1 MKSNSNR
8 KPLALL
14 PLGDGTY
21 HFNYNIKKSFV
32 KIEGD
37 DKKSASYDYD
47 TLHVTDATYAG
58 IVSAMIAER
67 YSVSDELALHRQRDV
82 KIEDF
87 AAYSEYCEECKTIA
101 RTYFNEE

>member
-8 KPLALL
+8 KPPAIL

-21 HFNYNIKKSFV
+21 HFNYNVKKTFV
-32 KIEGD
+32 EVEGS
-37 DKKSASYDYD
+37 DKKRANYDYD
-47 TLHVTDATYAG
+47 TLHVADASYAG

-82 KIEDF
+82 KVEEFREYFD
-87 AAYSEYCEECKTIA
+87 YCEECKDIA
-101 RTYFNEE
+101 RDALNL